1 MSVKVIK
8 KLNKFVV
15 YSNYDKKL
23 LDLVKSYP
31 ESKWDSKNREWII
44 PNRFYNQF
52 LNRLQQSYFRHEF
65 DFDEENAD
73 SNQDLPVIITSFDDF
88 IEADFNSNKINNELT
103 EFGSID
109 GHYIVGETMRIKKDE
124 LINLLQIILK
134 NSLHFKLQ
142 DSKQSHDDYKTFNK
156 RESSS
161 ECILGLKKKKKISQS
176 EINHE
181 GIEQLDNK
189 NEKYDKMVH
198 VSEAINRVILAQ
210 RKSMLRQIQIQKE
223 KQTNQS
229 SEAL

>member
-73 SNQDLPVIITSFDDF
+73 SNQNLPVFITSFDDF
-88 IEADFNSNKINNELT
+88 IEADFKRNKIN
-103 EFGSID
+103 
-109 GHYIVGETMRIKKDE
+109 
-124 LINLLQIILK
+124 
-134 NSLHFKLQ
+134 
-142 DSKQSHDDYKTFNK
+142 
-156 RESSS
+156 
-161 ECILGLKKKKKISQS
+161 KIS
-176 EINHE
+176 
-181 GIEQLDNK
+181 
-189 NEKYDKMVH
+189 
-198 VSEAINRVILAQ
+198 
-210 RKSMLRQIQIQKE
+210 
-223 KQTNQS
+223 
-229 SEAL
+229 

>member
-1 MSVKVIK
+1 
-8 KLNKFVV
+8 
-15 YSNYDKKL
+15 
-23 LDLVKSYP
+23 
-31 ESKWDSKNREWII
+31 
-44 PNRFYNQF
+44 
-52 LNRLQQSYFRHEF
+52 
-65 DFDEENAD
+65 
-73 SNQDLPVIITSFDDF
+73 
-88 IEADFNSNKINNELT
+88 
-103 EFGSID
+103 
-109 GHYIVGETMRIKKDE
+109 MRIKKDE

-161 ECILGLKKKKKISQS
+161 ECILGRKKKKKISQS

-189 NEKYDKMVH
+189 IEKYDKMVH